1 MTFTNKAAREMRE
14 RASKLTGVSQWNLDL
29 GTFHGTCVRLLREFG
44 EHIGLTQSFT
54 IYDSDDQLRLIKQCL
69 NDLKLD
75 AQVFPPRLLRHH
87 IEGWRNRGDG
97 PDDAEASPL
106 DMTEKKPS
114 RSTASITAEAS
125 NRMQWISVGY
135 C

>member
-1 MTFTNKAAREMRE
+1 MKHNEALSLIRMISLSPREAGTGKTTAVTTGFAHFIRERGIAPSSICAMTFTNKAAREMRE
-14 RASKLTGVSQWNLDL
+14 RASKLTVSQWNLDL

-54 IYDSDDQLRLIKQCL
+54 IYDSDDQLRLIKQCS

-75 AQVFPPRLLRHH
+75 AKVFL
-87 IEGWRNRGDG
+87 G
-97 PDDAEASPL
+97 
-106 DMTEKKPS
+106 
-114 RSTASITAEAS
+114 
-125 NRMQWISVGY
+125 